1 MHGEAVVTTQLNA
14 ILRDLLT
21 AVNQTFLH
29 SRMSN
34 DWGFSV
40 LGNYEYK
47 RSIRLMKSAD
57 HVIERILFLEG
68 LPNLQELGKLL
79 IGENVAEVLRSEI
92 TLEMSCR
99 SGLQKAIDCCEGA
112 QDFVSRRLLESIL
125 NEAEE
130 GIDWLEAQIH
140 LYGELG
146 EETYLQSLV

>member
-57 HVIERILFLEG
+57 HVIERILLLEG
-68 LPNLQELGKLL
+68 LPNLQDLGKLL